1 MSRKYNQTSIEV
13 LRELTEKPSVSIRL
27 LFDIYGKDK
36 PFKDFYNLIF
46 RLESQGLLKKENK
59 KLASITPEGKSL
71 LLRLAPKTDGVW
83 KIVIFDIPE
92 KHQKVRNILRGK
104 LKQLFFKKWQ
114 NSIWVSPY
122 ILPED
127 IEEELRS
134 LGQKFFIRLIK
145 TSDINIVEDL
155 KNMFKI

>member
-1 MSRKYNQTSIEV
+1 
-13 LRELTEKPSVSIRL
+13 
-27 LFDIYGKDK
+27 
-36 PFKDFYNLIF
+36 
-46 RLESQGLLKKENK
+46 
-59 KLASITPEGKSL
+59 
-71 LLRLAPKTDGVW
+71 
-83 KIVIFDIPE
+83 
-92 KHQKVRNILRGK
+92 LRGK